1 MKWAMSVTVIL
12 TIYLIASVITFL
24 VYAQDK
30 SAARHNRW
38 RTKESTLH
46 SLALTGGWPGALL
59 AQKVLRHKSSKV
71 AFQRVFWVTVVV
83 NVGVVG
89 WLLNMGVI
97 KM

>member
-1 MKWAMSVTVIL
+1 MSVTIIL
-12 TIYLIASVITFL
+12 TIYLIASITTFL

-30 SAARHNRW
+30 SAAKHNRW

-59 AQKVLRHKSSKV
+59 AQKILRHKSSKA

-83 NVGVVG
+83 NVGAVG
-89 WLLNMGVI
+89 LLVNTGIINV
-97 KM
+97 

>member
-1 MKWAMSVTVIL
+1 MSVTVVFA
-12 TIYLIASVITFL
+12 IYLITSIITFL

-30 SAARHNRW
+30 SAAKHNRW

-59 AQKVLRHKSSKV
+59 AQKILRHKSSKA

-83 NVGVVG
+83 NVGAVG
-89 WLLNMGVI
+89 WLVNTGIINV
-97 KM
+97 

>member
-1 MKWAMSVTVIL
+1 MSVTVVFA
-12 TIYLIASVITFL
+12 IYLITSIITFL

-30 SAARHNRW
+30 SAAKHNRW

-59 AQKVLRHKSSKV
+59 AQKILRHKSSKA

-83 NVGVVG
+83 NVGAVG
-89 WLLNMGVI
+89 LLVNTGIINV
-97 KM
+97 

>member
-1 MKWAMSVTVIL
+1 MSVTVIL
-12 TIYLIASVITFL
+12 SIYLITSIITFL

-30 SAARHNRW
+30 SAAQHNRW

-59 AQKVLRHKSSKV
+59 AQKVLRHKSSKA

-89 WLLNMGVI
+89 WLVNMGMIHV
-97 KM
+97 

>member
-1 MKWAMSVTVIL
+1 MSVTVIL

-30 SAARHNRW
+30 SAAKHGRW

-46 SLALTGGWPGALL
+46 GLALTGGWPGALL
-59 AQKVLRHKSSKV
+59 AQKVLRHKSSKA
-71 AFQRVFWVTVVV
+71 AFQRVFWLTVVV

-89 WLLNMGVI
+89 WLMNTGVV
-97 KM
+97 KV